1 MTSPNLHVL
10 EQQVRVE
17 ADALRDEVLDDVSVE
32 RAVRD
37 GEEVKELSEPP
48 VRGGGQLV
56 RHVHGDVRATVVLQ
70 NCVRTHGGVAPVIS
84 GRKGKGNIDIQE
96 NASVIVAS

>member
-1 MTSPNLHVL
+1 MTATNLHVL

-17 ADALRDEVLDDVSVE
+17 SDALRDEVLDDVSVE

-37 GEEVKELSEPP
+37 GEEVEELSEPP

-56 RHVHGDVRATVVLQ
+56 RNVHGDVRAAVVLQ
-70 NCVRTHGGVAPVIS
+70 NCVRIHGGVAPVIS
-84 GRKGKGNIDIQE
+84 GRKWRGT
-96 NASVIVAS
+96 